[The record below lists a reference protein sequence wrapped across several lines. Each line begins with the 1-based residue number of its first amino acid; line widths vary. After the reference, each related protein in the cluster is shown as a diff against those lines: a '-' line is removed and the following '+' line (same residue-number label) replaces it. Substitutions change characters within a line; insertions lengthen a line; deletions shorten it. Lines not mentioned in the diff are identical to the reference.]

1 MAEEV
6 GNRAVLFI
14 LRAASRVGDWPLSVV
29 VGLLLWLTQG
39 FRTMAVWTVASVG
52 AVALQSL
59 LKRVCA
65 RTRPCERPD
74 GPPRRAPVPDKGSF
88 PSGHTLH
95 AVMGALVVAHL
106 MPALTVPFVVIALLV
121 AASRVV
127 LGVHYPSD
135 VAAGACL
142 GLIFGSL
149 AVVCL

>member
-1 MAEEV
+1 
-6 GNRAVLFI
+6 
-14 LRAASRVGDWPLSVV
+14 
-29 VGLLLWLTQG
+29 
-39 FRTMAVWTVASVG
+39 
-52 AVALQSL
+52 
-59 LKRVCA
+59 
-65 RTRPCERPD
+65 
-74 GPPRRAPVPDKGSF
+74 VPDKGSF

-106 MPALTVPFVVIALLV
+106 MPALTVPFAVIALLV

-149 AVVCL
+149 SVLWL